1 MKGFLFLVPQV
12 EKKNTFTD
20 SILQN
25 CMWLGKHVLND
36 DDKKQINALYP
47 EFSFNH
53 LSEYELQ
60 KNGSVRWGQDD
71 VTLFPRTQY
80 HKFGL
85 IKKND
90 FMIFEVSNKKYKD
103 WLNTDWGIFF
113 NLSILDISE
122 TSVKCEELFDTNVLE
137 IKILVSDIGDL
148 KATVA
153 KKQLNLVLYDDS
165 NILNQHMHNGLTNIF
180 KYMVL
185 YRSHIKE

>member
-1 MKGFLFLVPQV
+1 
-12 EKKNTFTD
+12 
-20 SILQN
+20 
-25 CMWLGKHVLND
+25 MWLGKHVLND

-47 EFSFNH
+47 ESSFNH

-90 FMIFEVSNKKYKD
+90 FMRFEVSNKKYKD

-122 TSVKCEELFDTNVLE
+122 TLVKCEELFDKNVLE
-137 IKILVSDIGDL
+137 IKKLVSDIGDL

-165 NILNQHMHNGLTNIF
+165 NIIEPIYAQRFNKHLQIYAFILVPYKGVSYELVNSKNQ
-180 KYMVL
+180 
-185 YRSHIKE
+185 